1 MNNKDFYSFM
11 LKPTER
17 EIRNEVLIDKLY
29 NMRTLDIPKNIFLKN
44 YGRDSS
50 LNTGLITWK
59 NQLISLKYYYATAK
73 KKIINIIKK
82 VMINLKK
89 IFMIIGVERT

>member
-29 NMRTLDIPKNIFLKN
+29 NMRTLDISKNIFF
-44 YGRDSS
+44 
-50 LNTGLITWK
+50 
-59 NQLISLKYYYATAK
+59 
-73 KKIINIIKK
+73 KIMAEI
-82 VMINLKK
+82 V
-89 IFMIIGVERT
+89 V